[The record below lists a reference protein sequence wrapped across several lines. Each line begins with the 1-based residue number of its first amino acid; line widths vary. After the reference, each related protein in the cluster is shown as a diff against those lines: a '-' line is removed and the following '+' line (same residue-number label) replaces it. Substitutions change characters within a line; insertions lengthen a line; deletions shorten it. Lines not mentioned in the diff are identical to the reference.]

1 MEIPMRWTLMA
12 ILGTILL
19 NVACGGSEAEARARS
34 CFEAL
39 SLGKMDVVT
48 QCMAADRR
56 ERFAE
61 AMKER
66 SEQLKGCHIQVA
78 SAQVRER
85 EARAEVLLKFKE
97 PCGEPPSDANGRK
110 VTGVGIGLIKEG
122 GTFYVTQFERAMD

>member
-1 MEIPMRWTLMA
+1 MHWTGLA

-19 NVACGGSEAEARARS
+19 NLACGASGAEARARS

-48 QCMAADRR
+48 QCMASDRR

-66 SEQLKGCHIQVA
+66 SEQLKGCHVQVA

-85 EARAEVLLKFKE
+85 DPRAEVLLKFKE

-110 VTGVGIGLIKEG
+110 VTGVGIGLIKEN
-122 GTFYVTQFERAMD
+122 GTYYVTQFERAMD